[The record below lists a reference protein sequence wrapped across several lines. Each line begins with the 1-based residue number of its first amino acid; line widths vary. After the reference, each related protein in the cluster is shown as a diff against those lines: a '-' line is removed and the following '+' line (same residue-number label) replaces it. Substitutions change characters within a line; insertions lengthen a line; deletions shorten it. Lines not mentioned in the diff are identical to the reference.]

1 MIRPGQE
8 NLVAM
13 GAVSTIADE
22 AIMSVPAKKRNCF
35 FQEEYKLEMHR

>member
-1 MIRPGQE
+1 MIRPGHE